1 MNSVTPTIDGLLA
14 SDALDGIRTRP
25 LPELRELRT
34 RCAGVESDVSMVR
47 RLTQGRLDI
56 VIHEAQRRSGDRLA
70 SLLFDLPDILA
81 DETKLHH
88 TPGSRPGVRIDTP
101 GEVGGDLV
109 ERLEAIA
116 SPTVLSGVQL
126 LEQAELDDLFARI
139 SEFEQ
144 ELSKN
149 RRALHERID
158 AIQAEIGRR
167 YRDGE
172 VSVDAILGSGGS

>member
-1 MNSVTPTIDGLLA
+1 M
-14 SDALDGIRTRP
+14 
-25 LPELRELRT
+25 
-34 RCAGVESDVSMVR
+34 
-47 RLTQGRLDI
+47 
-56 VIHEAQRRSGDRLA
+56 
-70 SLLFDLPDILA
+70 
-81 DETKLHH
+81 
-88 TPGSRPGVRIDTP
+88 
-101 GEVGGDLV
+101 

>member
-70 SLLFDLPDILA
+70 SLLLTSPTFSLTKPNCTTPPVAAQAFGLTLLA
-81 DETKLHH
+81 RWAETWWNA
-88 TPGSRPGVRIDTP
+88 SRP
-101 GEVGGDLV
+101 
-109 ERLEAIA
+109 
-116 SPTVLSGVQL
+116 SPPQPC
-126 LEQAELDDLFARI
+126 
-139 SEFEQ
+139 
-144 ELSKN
+144 
-149 RRALHERID
+149 
-158 AIQAEIGRR
+158 
-167 YRDGE
+167 
-172 VSVDAILGSGGS
+172 